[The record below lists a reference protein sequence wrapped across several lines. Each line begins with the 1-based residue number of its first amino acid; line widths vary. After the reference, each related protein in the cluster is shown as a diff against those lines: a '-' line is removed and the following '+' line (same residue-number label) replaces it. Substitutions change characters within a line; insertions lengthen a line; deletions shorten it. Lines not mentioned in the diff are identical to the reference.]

1 MDVTDQV
8 QQIHLTYGSSDNTNT
23 GSLAASK
30 KLNYAEGSS
39 ISKPE
44 NLSTAVM
51 PFTYNFEDSLGLF
64 GSENHYVKVN
74 VNVDFR
80 LSNLSKGITENDYL
94 GGTISTLDEAEQTLS
109 VGGRPAP
116 ITPYGDE
123 ASLDYDLDPNTV
135 NSYEPAFL
143 KYGIAPL
150 PDGFLSIDLNNI
162 GTGNTFIDS
171 YLDVRLYSRAREEH
185 PYDLMYIRPKD
196 FFYIGFH
203 ARDSR
208 RLPYKVTCSI
218 GNKIL
223 DRQEIEQ
230 RYIAMASRDLVCPTF
245 SEVPPII

>member
-1 MDVTDQV
+1 M
-8 QQIHLTYGSSDNTNT
+8 
-23 GSLAASK
+23 
-30 KLNYAEGSS
+30 
-39 ISKPE
+39 
-44 NLSTAVM
+44 
-51 PFTYNFEDSLGLF
+51 
-64 GSENHYVKVN
+64 
-74 VNVDFR
+74 
-80 LSNLSKGITENDYL
+80 
-94 GGTISTLDEAEQTLS
+94 
-109 VGGRPAP
+109 
-116 ITPYGDE
+116 
-123 ASLDYDLDPNTV
+123 
-135 NSYEPAFL
+135 

-150 PDGFLSIDLNNI
+150 PDGFLSINLNNI

-171 YLDVRLYSRAREEH
+171 YLDVRLYSRSREEH

-245 SEVPPII
+245 SEVPPIV